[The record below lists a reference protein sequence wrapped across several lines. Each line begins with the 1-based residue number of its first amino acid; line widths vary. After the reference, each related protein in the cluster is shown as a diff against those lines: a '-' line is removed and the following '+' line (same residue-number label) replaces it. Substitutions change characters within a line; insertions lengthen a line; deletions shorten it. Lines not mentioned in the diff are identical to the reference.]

1 MESIFFNIIIHFEL
15 FYFQIGFVSKP
26 NIFIIILYAY
36 IHGIEYRV
44 KHLYTM
50 ISYLLSITTII
61 LSVIMKAPQII
72 RIYNQKQT
80 GGINLTSLLLDL
92 IK

>member
-1 MESIFFNIIIHFEL
+1 MHI
-15 FYFQIGFVSKP
+15 Y
-26 NIFIIILYAY
+26 
-36 IHGIEYRV
+36 GIVYQV

-50 ISYLLSITTII
+50 ISYLLSITTIL

>member
-1 MESIFFNIIIHFEL
+1 MYI
-15 FYFQIGFVSKP
+15 
-26 NIFIIILYAY
+26 Y
-36 IHGIEYRV
+36 IHGIEYQV